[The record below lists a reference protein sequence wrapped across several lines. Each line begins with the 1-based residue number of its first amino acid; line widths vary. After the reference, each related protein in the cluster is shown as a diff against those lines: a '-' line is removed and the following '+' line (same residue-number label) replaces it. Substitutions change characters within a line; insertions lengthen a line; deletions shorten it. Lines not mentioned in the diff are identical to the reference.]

1 MLKISIYGWKKF
13 RTRLL
18 ITFPQIFAIFRSG
31 MSWRHLQWSTE
42 AGKIPKYRIPKLR
55 YSNRTEPNNT
65 EPNLIVDE
73 NQYFPLFDNF
83 FQFYCI
89 FMWQFFKTCSI
100 LLHFS
105 ASKRSCFKQIQK
117 FWGKNVQMI
126 RFGISV
132 SYRTEPNRIIPNRS
146 FGIR

>member
-1 MLKISIYGWKKF
+1 MKKPTWVFLYKKYSKFWSVSLEHFIERKPLIYEEQC
-13 RTRLL
+13 T
-18 ITFPQIFAIFRSG
+18 
-31 MSWRHLQWSTE
+31 TE
-42 AGKIPKYRIPKLR
+42 AGKYRIYRIPKLR